1 MGFAY
6 ADSSRK
12 APSDDTVISARS
24 SLSSNSNSVPRG
36 DIKRELNANA
46 QSGIVTRQLNA
57 SIGTRMSGHSNQAQP
72 QRTSQTSNQP
82 QKTSRTQ
89 RRKVRK
95 KNHEWPT
102 LSATQ
107 MRGQRGKN

>member
-1 MGFAY
+1 MGSSSPSMSNRFAF
-6 ADSSRK
+6 ADSSSK

-24 SLSSNSNSVPRG
+24 SLSANSNSVPRG
-36 DIKRELNANA
+36 DIRRELNANA

-72 QRTSQTSNQP
+72 QRT
-82 QKTSRTQ
+82 RAQ

-107 MRGQRGKN
+107 LRR

>member
-12 APSDDTVISARS
+12 APSADTVISARS

-36 DIKRELNANA
+36 DIRRELNANA
-46 QSGIVTRQLNA
+46 QSGIVTRQLNV

-72 QRTSQTSNQP
+72 QRTS
-82 QKTSRTQ
+82 RTQ
-89 RRKVRK
+89 RRKVRR

-107 MRGQRGKN
+107 LRGKN